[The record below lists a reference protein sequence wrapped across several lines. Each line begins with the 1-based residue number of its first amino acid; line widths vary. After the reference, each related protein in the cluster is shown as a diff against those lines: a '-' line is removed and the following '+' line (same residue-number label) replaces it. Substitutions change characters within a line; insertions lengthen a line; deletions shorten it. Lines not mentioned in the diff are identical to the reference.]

1 MKRIAFS
8 LAAAVMLVPT
18 AASAQDDVTEEL
30 NQILETQFSAEAE
43 SVLGDYLGLDALQEA
58 FAANGMQI
66 QAQLGLTEEAGALLE
81 GTLPEDTYLSFGFQ
95 QDPNAKQWLLS
106 FGAGLEEESLLDM
119 SLYGDEEILA
129 LSLPQFYSGALG
141 LRAGS
146 FLEQYNASALKEYL
160 GLGDLGIDDFEM
172 SFYPEDTW
180 AEAEEGSLEAEL
192 SDTVQQAVD
201 EFMESGFSI
210 SKAEE
215 GDGVTYTAVIE
226 TDAVLDLY
234 EVIWDEYLDILDEMG
249 ILDLYMAGLASS
261 YSTEDMDLEEV
272 MEAALDEISA
282 MMGEEGIMT
291 FYVQDGLL
299 QSITY
304 QFDIYEEEVY
314 AELNDSSA
322 DAEDSSELTGS
333 ELMAEG
339 DDIAAPEEAEG
350 VGTSAEETEAA
361 SGTEEP
367 VGFMIFSYIL
377 DDPAHPDDAF
387 TLQFYAEGYDT
398 GNVGTIRIR
407 KQTEQ
412 TDTVTEATISVTVE
426 EDDEVMYDAD
436 VYRISFDSATGELD
450 MTAGVTDPDSGEI
463 AGLKMTSVFH
473 DVVPGSSFGWTLEE
487 LSIVS
492 EDESIG
498 LTGELSVQ
506 ADPGTIEASDTAMIF
521 EADEDEINNIIMEI
535 YMNAMTWA
543 EEVQSAWYEALGI
556 EPETEDD
563 YYDYYG
569 YDDDDYWYGDDSDD
583 DYWYGDDSDDDYWYD
598 YETQTESIVLDGVS
612 A

>member
-1 MKRIAFS
+1 
-8 LAAAVMLVPT
+8 
-18 AASAQDDVTEEL
+18 
-30 NQILETQFSAEAE
+30 
-43 SVLGDYLGLDALQEA
+43 
-58 FAANGMQI
+58 
-66 QAQLGLTEEAGALLE
+66 LGLTEEAGALLE
-81 GTLPEDTYLSFGFQ
+81 GTLPEDAYLSFGFQ
-95 QDPNAKQWLLS
+95 QDPNAQQWLLS
-106 FGAGLEEESLLDM
+106 LGAGLEDESLLDI
-119 SLYGDEEILA
+119 SLYGDEELLA

-160 GLGDLGIDDFEM
+160 ELGDLGIDDFEM
-172 SFYPEDTW
+172 SFYPEDTG
-180 AEAEEGSLEAEL
+180 ADAEEGSLEAEL
-192 SDTVQQAVD
+192 SDTVQQALD
-201 EFMESGFSI
+201 EFEAGLSLTKSE
-210 SKAEE
+210 AE
-215 GDGVTYTAVIE
+215 DGVTYTAVIE

-234 EVIWDEYLDILDEMG
+234 AVIWDEYLDILDEMG
-249 ILDLYMAGLASS
+249 ILDLYMTGLSSS
-261 YSTEDMDLEEV
+261 YSTEDMNLEEV
-272 MEAALDEISA
+272 MEEALDEMSA

-291 FYVQDGLL
+291 FYVQDDLL

-304 QFDIYEEEVY
+304 QIDIYEEEVY
-314 AELNDSSA
+314 AELDDMSA
-322 DAEDSSELTGS
+322 DAEDSSEPTGS

-339 DDIAAPEEAEG
+339 DDIAAPEETEEG
-350 VGTSAEETEAA
+350 GTSAEEA
-361 SGTEEP
+361 SDPEGTDTTAEGP
-367 VGFMIFSYIL
+367 VGFMIFSYVL
-377 DDPAHPDDAF
+377 DDPTHPDDAF

-398 GNVGTIRIR
+398 GNVGTIRIS

-412 TDTVTEATISVTVE
+412 TDTVTEATISVTVT
-426 EDDEVMYDAD
+426 EDDEVMYEDT

-450 MTAGVTDPDSGEI
+450 MTAGVTDPDSGEF

-487 LSIVS
+487 LSIVA

-506 ADPGTIEASDTAMIF
+506 ADPGTIEESDTAMIF
-521 EADEDEINNIIMEI
+521 EADEDEINNIIVEI
-535 YMNAMTWA
+535 YLNAMTWA
-543 EEVQSAWYEALGI
+543 EEAQNAWYEALGI

-583 DYWYGDDSDDDYWYD
+583 GYWYGDDSDDDYWYD
-598 YETQTESIVLDGVS
+598 YETQTESVVPDGVS